1 MQVPFHLST
10 VEWASHII
18 ASDSR
23 KQSRYWISKWD
34 PGVLFFAHLRPS
46 LRFDNFLRPNELKY
60 ARSIHFI
67 VCRQHATFHCHT
79 DCIDYP
85 GLGYESTLGLYGH
98 GTWRL
103 AGLLSGMRR
112 ILAIAD
118 QYRNSPY
125 GSAIVRAVS
134 VLVDL
139 RCCLQHDTHPRRNDR
154 TRQPRRR
161 WWGCIVDT
169 HRRRSEWNI
178 RVSSVSSALGWEL
191 QNWKRTPSV
200 SAASVSSV
208 QGPCLCVCVFRNG
221 EKYAAEIHFVHKN
234 QQTGKLAVL
243 GMLVQSSQ
251 NRDSNAQGAHEL
263 DMAAA
268 AEWKRYFD
276 AIQQLKQANSSSTL
290 SLKLS
295 TLLSKNSNN
304 FWRYEGSL
312 TTPPCTEIVTWT
324 VFKTPIVMNETHIDS
339 LRRGVFPMNYREPQP
354 LSNRVVYRNFP
365 DAMVPTVPNQ
375 NNSGK
380 GATHHRFQLIGLVL
394 LLGVFLPFLQRET
407 VIWNKQTVV
416 WCRNSYVRNKN

>member
-1 MQVPFHLST
+1 M
-10 VEWASHII
+10 
-18 ASDSR
+18 
-23 KQSRYWISKWD
+23 
-34 PGVLFFAHLRPS
+34 
-46 LRFDNFLRPNELKY
+46 
-60 ARSIHFI
+60 
-67 VCRQHATFHCHT
+67 
-79 DCIDYP
+79 
-85 GLGYESTLGLYGH
+85 
-98 GTWRL
+98 
-103 AGLLSGMRR
+103 
-112 ILAIAD
+112 
-118 QYRNSPY
+118 
-125 GSAIVRAVS
+125 
-134 VLVDL
+134 
-139 RCCLQHDTHPRRNDR
+139 
-154 TRQPRRR
+154 
-161 WWGCIVDT
+161 
-169 HRRRSEWNI
+169 
-178 RVSSVSSALGWEL
+178 
-191 QNWKRTPSV
+191 
-200 SAASVSSV
+200 
-208 QGPCLCVCVFRNG
+208 CVFRNG

-251 NRDSNAQGAHEL
+251 NRDSNAQGANEL

-276 AIQQLKQANSSSTL
+276 AIQQLRLANSSSTL

-354 LSNRVVYRNFP
+354 LYNRVVYRNFP

-380 GATHHRFQLIGLVL
+380 GATHHRFQLIELVF

-407 VIWNKQTVV
+407 VI
-416 WCRNSYVRNKN
+416 